1 MDGLINY
8 LSGLMQVALQKLYEI
23 FVTVIIQVAV
33 DFFMNVVEYFKSLN
47 LKRGLHTAFLMST
60 DKNTSNPLSSLIS
73 DELSGKGV
81 IEGVYNNA
89 TDSIDSLRYIGGE
102 GLDEKTEKIIKENPI
117 VVLN

>member
-1 MDGLINY
+1 MDGFINY
-8 LSGLMQVALQKLYEI
+8 LSGLMQIALQKLYEI

-47 LKRGLHTAFLMST
+47 LKRNVHTAFIMNT
-60 DKNTSNPLSSLIS
+60 EKNTTNPLSSLIS

-81 IEGVYNNA
+81 IEGVYNKN
-89 TDSIDSLRYIGGE
+89 TDSIESLRYIGGE
-102 GLDEKTEKIIKENPI
+102 GLDKETEKIIKENPI